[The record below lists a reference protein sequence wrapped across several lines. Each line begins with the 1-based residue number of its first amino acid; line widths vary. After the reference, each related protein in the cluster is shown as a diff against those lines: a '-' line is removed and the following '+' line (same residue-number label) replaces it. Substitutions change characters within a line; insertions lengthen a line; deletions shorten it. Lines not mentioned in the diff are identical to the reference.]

1 MLKAMHHDSAAGRAK
16 GSFFPLKPHHLTDT
30 HPTRLVH
37 SLQQREQRPV
47 RTKGREIKTFL
58 MPHSSWVAWEVT
70 HSCSHNLY
78 NSHKQSLI
86 LLMFSKKTWA
96 IWQNNL
102 DRLIWTL
109 CYLVKIPSSQ
119 CESSW
124 LRQELKFC
132 EAFCPD
138 HINNRSNIQNGYFR
152 NSLLCSSVK
161 CMFNLPVPNT
171 HPVPLTLLGM

>member
-1 MLKAMHHDSAAGRAK
+1 
-16 GSFFPLKPHHLTDT
+16 
-30 HPTRLVH
+30 
-37 SLQQREQRPV
+37 
-47 RTKGREIKTFL
+47 

-86 LLMFSKKTWA
+86 LLMFSKKKTWA

-102 DRLIWTL
+102 DRLVWTL

-124 LRQELKFC
+124 LRQELKFY

-138 HINNRSNIQNGYFR
+138 NINNRSNIQNGYFR

-161 CMFNLPVPNT
+161 HMFNLPVPNT
-171 HPVPLTLLGM
+171 HPVPLTLLGMWGWVYQTAGGPMSTGTHLAFDIFSFFKLQMLTKHNCSLIQYPH